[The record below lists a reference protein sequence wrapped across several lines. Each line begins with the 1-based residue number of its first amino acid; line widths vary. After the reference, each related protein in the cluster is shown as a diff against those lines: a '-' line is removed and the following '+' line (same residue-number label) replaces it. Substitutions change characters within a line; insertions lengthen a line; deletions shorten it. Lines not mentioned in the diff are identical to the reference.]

1 MDREVAERLA
11 REHLAGELGGEVA
24 ADGGHLMDLLEVCD
38 EIAAALEAGEKP
50 DRADIGRAR
59 THLRQ
64 VSEDLDD
71 VCALYEIP
79 RWETNVRS
87 DELTEDEREEYREAR

>member
-11 REHLAGELGGEVA
+11 REHLAGELAGEVA

-38 EIAAALEAGEKP
+38 EIAAALEAGEVP
-50 DRADIGRAR
+50 ERSDIGRAR

-64 VSEDLDD
+64 LAEDLDD

-79 RWETNVRS
+79 RWETNVRA
-87 DELTEDEREEYREAR
+87 DQLTEDEREAYRES